1 MLLTHAIGL
10 LTAVLVLWNTWLH
23 GKQVKEISKLKESVA
38 EVKKQT
44 NGLVGALVEAGF
56 QRGLA
61 APHPR
66 SPKKKVAARR

>member
-10 LTAVLVLWNTWLH
+10 LTAALVLWNTWLH
-23 GKQVKEISKLKESVA
+23 GKQVKEISNLKESVA

-61 APHPR
+61 TPHAR